1 MKLAESVDPKTG
13 LTDSQS
19 TQLSLL
25 KEQLFSQNR
34 QIQQL
39 RHNIEEIKNI
49 KRNENNNTYL
59 IEAKRNLESKIF
71 SEKQHL

>member
-39 RHNIEEIKNI
+39 RHNIEEIRNI

-71 SEKQHL
+71 SEK

>member
-1 MKLAESVDPKTG
+1 
-13 LTDSQS
+13 
-19 TQLSLL
+19 L

-39 RHNIEEIKNI
+39 RHNIEEIRNI

-71 SEKQHL
+71 SEK